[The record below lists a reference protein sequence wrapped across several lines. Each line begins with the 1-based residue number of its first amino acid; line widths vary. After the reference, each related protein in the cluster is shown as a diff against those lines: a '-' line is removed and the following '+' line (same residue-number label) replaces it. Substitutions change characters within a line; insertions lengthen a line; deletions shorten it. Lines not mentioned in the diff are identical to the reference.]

1 MPSIGHDTRLDS
13 PFDKKIS
20 GYIHIIE
27 AAEGIHVMALET
39 QSFDPGEHVAK
50 INISFSGSHMNLIVA
65 RTIRDTDLAKA
76 RRIEPINEPVDPIR
90 HKVGVIDSE

>member
-1 MPSIGHDTRLDS
+1 MPSIGHDTRFES

-27 AAEGIHVMALET
+27 AAEGIHVMALKT

-65 RTIRDTDLAKA
+65 GTIRDTDLAKA

-90 HKVGVIDSE
+90 HKVGVIDGE